1 MYDFRARCQ
10 TTFWQLKTLQLC
22 LDLVSCSSG
31 LDSGA
36 FVLNS
41 KARCQV
47 WGVWR
52 AWLSWGWALPYL
64 LHTTDL
70 DFKWTWVREE
80 QEKVIWQYLIAG
92 WAYCL
97 HSALIWGWRAPWKTG
112 RARKLENDK
121 KTKLYSSK
129 TGEAAAAHMMEAP
142 GCPTPTASS
151 PSQDR
156 PTSSLRQWPCHRWW
170 LPSLHVRLLILDNW
184 ICFFLGDCCCFFII
198 LWEMLFLWSPQLRDI
213 DHFCKDT
220 ESHLHNPLLANRCF
234 IVHLVLKMCDKMA
247 KICFFSF

>member
-22 LDLVSCSSG
+22 LDLDSCSSG

-52 AWLSWGWALPYL
+52 AWLSWRWALSYL

-129 TGEAAAAHMMEAP
+129 TGEGAAAHMTEAA
-142 GCPTPTASS
+142 GCPTPTAIS
-151 PSQDR
+151 PSLDR
-156 PTSSLRQWPCHRWW
+156 PTSSLRRWPCHR
-170 LPSLHVRLLILDNW
+170 LRSMNVG
-184 ICFFLGDCCCFFII
+184 GDFVVESDEWSESEKYCCRSVAVSNTFAKTQKTTCITLSYPTGVDPFSVTKLNQNPHAMYMKII
-198 LWEMLFLWSPQLRDI
+198 KTI
-213 DHFCKDT
+213 
-220 ESHLHNPLLANRCF
+220 
-234 IVHLVLKMCDKMA
+234 
-247 KICFFSF
+247 